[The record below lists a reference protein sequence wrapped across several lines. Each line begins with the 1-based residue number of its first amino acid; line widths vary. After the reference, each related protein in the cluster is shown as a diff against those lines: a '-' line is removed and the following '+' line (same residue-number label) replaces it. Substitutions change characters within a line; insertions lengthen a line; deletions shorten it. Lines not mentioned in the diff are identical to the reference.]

1 MKKKITL
8 RESSQTQKDHLVS
21 FHLCEMSRKSKSTY
35 RENRLVVGW
44 AGDGN
49 QDGLQMGMKDLSEV
63 KLKLKLES
71 NGGCTTLEF
80 TKNH

>member
-1 MKKKITL
+1 
-8 RESSQTQKDHLVS
+8 
-21 FHLCEMSRKSKSTY
+21 
-35 RENRLVVGW
+35 
-44 AGDGN
+44 
-49 QDGLQMGMKDLSEV
+49 MGMKDLSEV